1 MLLVGLLRY
10 KLYHLC
16 WRSAMDEDDSSAYLM
31 ILEWLDRHRE
41 STKLLRDSANFKL
54 RGMTPLHCVLQQ
66 QRPPFYLV
74 KRLVEIAPQTLLMK
88 DWCGDLPLHY
98 GCLYG
103 AGSSLEIMSMLVTTC
118 TNSIH
123 VKDNNGVTPLRY
135 LLDSRISKRKDD
147 NGMTLLH
154 HLCHDGAPFEVLAL
168 FIAASPESI
177 AEADNQGMLP
187 IHHACLSTNRS
198 SIFNVFQNL
207 SDAYPE
213 SVCIEDHNGRNP
225 SALLKIFSKRM
236 SSNGMLLLHHFCRYT
251 VSTNIFKL
259 VFHAYPESLTYKDKN
274 NMLPLHHACINEATT
289 IDLIMMC
296 IQLCPESILM

>member
-1 MLLVGLLRY
+1 M
-10 KLYHLC
+10 
-16 WRSAMDEDDSSAYLM
+16 MDEDDSSAYLM

-41 STKLLRDSANFKL
+41 STKLLRDSANFKF

-66 QRPPFYLV
+66 KRPPFYLV

-103 AGSSLEIMSMLVTTC
+103 AGSSLEILSMLVTTC
-118 TNSIH
+118 TKSIH
-123 VKDNNGVTPLRY
+123 VKDNNGVTPLQY

-154 HLCHDGAPFEVLAL
+154 HLCHDGAPFEVLTL
-168 FIAASPESI
+168 FIAISPESI
-177 AEADNQGMLP
+177 AEPDNQGMLP

-198 SIFNVFQNL
+198 SIFNVLQNL

-213 SVCIEDHNGRNP
+213 SVFIEDHNRRNP
-225 SALLKIFSKRM
+225 SALLKTFAKRM
-236 SSNGMLLLHHFCRYT
+236 SSNGMLLLHHVCRCT
-251 VSTNIFKL
+251 VSTKIFQL
-259 VFHAYPESLTYKDKN
+259 VFDAYPESLTYKDKSK
-274 NMLPLHHACINEATT
+274 MLPLHYACINEAAT

-296 IQLCPESILM
+296 IQLFPESILM